1 MQFNRFSPL
10 PLILSIAAPL
20 LGQQTTATLVGT
32 ITDSSSSSL
41 VRTQVSVRNLQT
53 NLTRETQTDDT
64 GNYTVP
70 FLPASGYALFAKM
83 RSSKSRK
90 CTSRRRAD
98 GPRRFSNGNWRRH
111 ADNGGAGD
119 SNSAADRKC
128 NSWHDNRFCENRGT
142 SVERTQLRPV
152 GPVDSWR
159 TAGHSRIYHGAPW
172 TRLDWAE

>member
-70 FLPASGYALFAKM
+70 FLPVGSYAVIAKM
-83 RSSKSRK
+83 KGFRQAKVESVLLVAGQTGRVDFRTEIGDATQTMEVQATAIAQQTENATVGTTINSAKIVEL
-90 CTSRRRAD
+90 
-98 GPRRFSNGNWRRH
+98 PSNGRN
-111 ADNGGAGD
+111 
-119 SNSAADRKC
+119 
-128 NSWHDNRFCENRGT
+128 F
-142 SVERTQLRPV
+142 VQL
-152 GPVDSWR
+152 
-159 TAGHSRIYHGAPW
+159 A
-172 TRLDWAE
+172 